1 MMTDQELKDLVAGLA
16 IAQAKTDAL
25 FVQTEAQ
32 LAQLIAQS
40 EAQLAQSEAQLAQNA
55 ISNKR
60 MDDLYSKVMGIGH
73 NNGLIAE
80 SYFYTY
86 LHDHLTFGNIKYD
99 SIQKNTFGEKNGIKA
114 EFDIVMFNGNSI
126 ALIETKYKA
135 HERDIDKLIDT
146 QLPNFKR
153 IFPKFQDYNFYL
165 GIASFAYYDKLEE
178 KAKQNGIGMLK
189 IKGENVSLDDQNL
202 IAY

>member
-1 MMTDQELKDLVAGLA
+1 MTDQELKDLVAGLA
-16 IAQAKTDAL
+16 IAQARTDAQLARTDEQLAKTDA
-25 FVQTEAQ
+25 QIARIEAQ
-32 LAQLIAQS
+32 LAQTIAQM
-40 EAQLAQSEAQLAQNA
+40 A

-60 MDDLYSKVMGIGH
+60 IDDLFSSVMGIGH
-73 NNGLIAE
+73 NNGLVAE

-86 LHDHLTFGNIKYD
+86 LQDRLTFGNIKYD
-99 SIQKNTFGEKNGIKA
+99 SIQKNTIGKANGIKA

-135 HERDIDKLIDT
+135 HEKDIDKLIET
-146 QLPNFKR
+146 QLPNFKTL
-153 IFPKFQDYNFYL
+153 FPKYAHYHFYL

-178 KAKQNGIGMLK
+178 KARQNGIGMLK

-202 IAY
+202 KAY